1 MFPLQQEEYNLV
13 TRPKI
18 QTTPRPISNSDFDEI
33 CESFKI
39 SSKKNRRFLRAVVD
53 GTTTD
58 VAEFVTQQKLQP
70 HRRDDRKLVAG
81 AVLALKEVRQR
92 LDRLGPEG
100 KKALREFDDFLIPL
114 VSAGWLHQ
122 QFPNDSLAPKIA
134 GLAAD
139 FEDRSLDQRKLF
151 IWNRPSLALNAVL
164 AELGQGLNATLS
176 LLQRG
181 PGTKGGRKREIA
193 RHLMILSLVRAWNSI
208 GRKIST
214 GPKSEFVRFVEAV
227 LVSIGWSGRGIPDAA
242 ADAVKDWRNR
252 AQKKVR

>member
-1 MFPLQQEEYNLV
+1 MA

-18 QTTPRPISNSDFDEI
+18 LPIPRPVSNSDFDEI

-39 SSKKNRRFLRAVVD
+39 SPKNNRRFLRAVVD
-53 GTTTD
+53 GATAG
-58 VAEFVTQQKLQP
+58 VAEIVTRQKLQP
-70 HRRDDRKLVAG
+70 HRRDDRKLVADS
-81 AVLALKEVRQR
+81 VSALREVRQC

-100 KKALREFDDFLIPL
+100 KGALREIDYFLSPL
-114 VSAGWLHQ
+114 VSARWLHQ

-227 LVSIGWSGRGIPDAA
+227 LVSTGWSGRGIPDAV